1 MCDRATER
9 RRLRALGIDMDE
21 LVIISGLCKQ
31 VDALLLHLL
40 PVRVAQMDSSQASK
54 TGNGHAISVDCAH
67 ASPPRSVLSTALL

>member
-1 MCDRATER
+1 MCNGAAER

-21 LVIISGLCKQ
+21 LVIVSGVCKQ

-40 PVRVAQMDSSQASK
+40 PVRVAQMDSSQART